1 MLQITKRITAMV
13 GNHAVAYAVKQAKPQ
28 ILAVFPITPQT
39 TMLEKLAE
47 YIDSGQLKAE
57 LIKVESE
64 HSAMASIY
72 GAAVAGARV
81 FTATSSQGL
90 LYMTEMFYWAGGQ
103 RVPIVAAIATRAIAE
118 PWSIWDDHQDFVS
131 KRDAIWIMTMAE
143 NVQDAYDLTIQAFR
157 ISEDKRVL
165 LPVMIGFD
173 GFILTHTMERLE
185 VLDDET
191 VDMFLPKRDYNLIDF
206 NDTVNVGPIV
216 TPDNYIKYRYEA
228 KKAMDR
234 AKEVIEEIAKEYE
247 KISGRKQYGLIECYM
262 CEDAEYVFLAMGA
275 WVGDAREAVKRL
287 RSKGNKVGLVKIRT
301 FRPFPKERL
310 VKELRSVRGVI
321 VFDRAYSFGSGGVL
335 ANDVKS
341 ALYNS
346 GIDVMSVIAG
356 IGGKTVR
363 PLHFEKVMEE
373 VLEGKR
379 FEERWLYE

>member
-1 MLQITKRITAMV
+1 
-13 GNHAVAYAVKQAKPQ
+13 
-28 ILAVFPITPQT
+28 
-39 TMLEKLAE
+39 
-47 YIDSGQLKAE
+47 
-57 LIKVESE
+57 
-64 HSAMASIY
+64 
-72 GAAVAGARV
+72 
-81 FTATSSQGL
+81 
-90 LYMTEMFYWAGGQ
+90 
-103 RVPIVAAIATRAIAE
+103 
-118 PWSIWDDHQDFVS
+118 
-131 KRDAIWIMTMAE
+131 MTMAK

-206 NDTVNVGPIV
+206 NDPVNVGPIV